1 MIRLLFLVLLLAGC
15 SAQAHENLQVTIEAT
30 KQSVEIF
37 EPVTIKA
44 SVKASGEPV
53 SADAVVDFELIHPS
67 GKTMGSVNP
76 ENNGDG
82 TYSIETSFDA
92 AGIYRIISH
101 VDYGSEHEMPEVE
114 VTVK

>member
-1 MIRLLFLVLLLAGC
+1 MKRLLLLVLLLAGC
-15 SAQAHENLQVTIEAT
+15 SAQAQESLQVSIEVN
-30 KQSVEIF
+30 KQSVKIF
-37 EPVTIKA
+37 EPVTITA
-44 SVKASGEPV
+44 SVEASGKPV
-53 SADAVVDFELIHPS
+53 SNEAVVDFELIHPS

-76 ENNGDG
+76 ANNGDG

-101 VDYGSEHEMPEVE
+101 VDYGSAHEMPEVE

>member
-1 MIRLLFLVLLLAGC
+1 MLLLAGC
-15 SAQAHENLQVTIEAT
+15 SAQAHALQVTIEAT

-37 EPVTIKA
+37 EPVTITA
-44 SVKASGEPV
+44 SVEASGKPV
-53 SADAVVDFELIHPS
+53 RDEAVALFELIHPS

-76 ENNGDG
+76 QNNGDG

-92 AGIYRIISH
+92 AGIYRVIAH
-101 VDYGSEHEMPEVE
+101 VDHGEAHEMPEVE

>member
-1 MIRLLFLVLLLAGC
+1 MKRLLFLVLLLAGC
-15 SAQAHENLQVTIEAT
+15 GTQAHELQVTIEAT

-37 EPVTIKA
+37 EPVTITA
-44 SVKASGEPV
+44 RIEASGKPV
-53 SADAVVDFELIHPS
+53 SDEAVVDFELIHPS

-76 ENNGDG
+76 QNNGDG

-101 VDYGSEHEMPEVE
+101 VDYGQAHEMPEVE